1 MLSWETTSRSLGH
14 QNAASLYTRGRLW
27 GLGLSPCEHTGLM
40 GWALDVR
47 GCGHHAPWQRSKNW
61 ARVLCLPLSFSL
73 LNLKGT
79 LPFSEQ
85 IKEDKTGLR
94 TRFPVHF
101 KLFLYSDIPFFH
113 LCLDPRRARI
123 YQLEQITVTHGTIP
137 GAPTPSPRTRKRGV
151 LASQD

>member
-1 MLSWETTSRSLGH
+1 MLSWETTRRSLGY
-14 QNAASLYTRGRLW
+14 QNAAFLCTRGRLQ
-27 GLGLSPCEHTGLM
+27 GLGLSLCEHT
-40 GWALDVR
+40 ALWDGPWMSVVVVTMLHER
-47 GCGHHAPWQRSKNW
+47 GKKNW
-61 ARVLCLPLSFSL
+61 ARVLCFPLSFSL

-94 TRFPVHF
+94 IRFPTHF
-101 KLFLYSDIPFFH
+101 KWFLYPDIPFFH
-113 LCLDPRRARI
+113 LCLDPRRACI

-137 GAPTPSPRTRKRGV
+137 GVPTPSPRTRKRGV